1 MKTRNST
8 HEKSHEKSLRKKEV
22 WYTKIKPP
30 GLYSQTQKSLPRP
43 SPISCD
49 ASTNTESTST
59 KLAPPSKDASTI
71 TTFDLPNQSTLLT
84 IPANQ
89 PIACSSP
96 TPAPALYQGDI
107 RDYVS
112 VTNITLNQLKRVEI
126 VKSGEG
132 VKIRNYIGRRNAL
145 RRLTDAEY
153 IKLAICSNIDE
164 SKWSTT
170 YCYTI
175 QNSQ

>member
-8 HEKSHEKSLRKKEV
+8 HEKSHEKSSRKKEV

-30 GLYSQTQKSLPRP
+30 ALYSQTQKSLPRP

-84 IPANQ
+84 VPANQ

-96 TPAPALYQGDI
+96 TPPIYQGDV

-112 VTNITLNQLKRVEI
+112 VTNRTLNQLKKVEI

-132 VKIRNYIGRRNAL
+132 VKLRNYIGRRNAL
-145 RRLTDAEY
+145 RLLTDAEY
-153 IKLAICSNIDE
+153 IKLAVCANIDE
-164 SKWSTT
+164 TKWDTT
-170 YCYTI
+170 YIYTR

>member
-1 MKTRNST
+1 MKTRQSI
-8 HEKSHEKSLRKKEV
+8 HGKSQEKSSKKKKEV
-22 WYTKIKPP
+22 WFV
-30 GLYSQTQKSLPRP
+30 
-43 SPISCD
+43 D
-49 ASTNTESTST
+49 ATTNTEESTST

-84 IPANQ
+84 VPANQ

-96 TPAPALYQGDI
+96 APAPALYQGDI

-112 VTNITLNQLKRVEI
+112 VTNRTLNQLKRVEI

-175 QNSQ
+175 QNGQ

>member
-8 HEKSHEKSLRKKEV
+8 HGKSHEKSSRKKEV
-22 WYTKIKPP
+22 WFV
-30 GLYSQTQKSLPRP
+30 
-43 SPISCD
+43 D
-49 ASTNTESTST
+49 AASNTESTST
-59 KLAPPSKDASTI
+59 KLAPLLKDASTI

-84 IPANQ
+84 VPANQ

-112 VTNITLNQLKRVEI
+112 VTNRTLNQLKRVEI

-145 RRLTDAEY
+145 LSL
-153 IKLAICSNIDE
+153 IHI
-164 SKWSTT
+164 
-170 YCYTI
+170 
-175 QNSQ
+175 